1 MKIFNALTLLLLL
14 LGLTITACKEE
25 APTTQE
31 EESTIDLT
39 SLTGEWIIETVEKE
53 GETVNSLNGG
63 VFNFVD
69 DKTLVV
75 GANLPGVSIDEP
87 TAYELDGESIKN
99 VGSMKLN
106 FDIKSLDAK
115 KMVLSSRIQG
125 LEFSFKLNRV
135 E

>member
-1 MKIFNALTLLLLL
+1 MKIFNTLFLLLLI
-14 LGLTITACKEE
+14 GLTITACKEE
-25 APTTQE
+25 SSTVQE
-31 EESTIDLT
+31 ESAVDLT

-63 VFNFVD
+63 IFNFVD
-69 DKTLVV
+69 DKTLIL

-87 TAYELDGESIKN
+87 TSYELDEESIKN
-99 VGSMKLN
+99 VGSMNLS
-106 FDIKSLDAK
+106 FDIKSLDAE

-125 LEFSFKLNRV
+125 IEFNFNFNRA